1 MEKNRYLALVLREAN
16 AFVNAHEA
24 ALKASGGVVDEASGK
39 ALVGALEEQLKAAL
53 VEADHLEDVL
63 KWSDL
68 EDVRPEI
75 WREAEDWH
83 EVLAGAAMAA
93 LAHDVAARASDI
105 AQGRM
110 PSMDN
115 IQL

>member
-1 MEKNRYLALVLREAN
+1 MP
-16 AFVNAHEA
+16 
-24 ALKASGGVVDEASGK
+24 
-39 ALVGALEEQLKAAL
+39 
-53 VEADHLEDVL
+53 
-63 KWSDL
+63 
-68 EDVRPEI
+68 PEI

-93 LAHDVAARASDI
+93 LAYDVANRASDI

-115 IQL
+115 IQLT